1 MKRFTILCCL
11 MLLFVT
17 GGCSQNHYNLP
28 RESIVEQVK
37 ILGVAPII
45 VDADSDIRFPQKEE
59 LVTLL
64 TNTNRTHERDLL
76 LRLKNSNSFY
86 AVTMTD
92 GDPKALFASLLS
104 RRERRDDAAI
114 QYNKYFWK
122 EDALRDHL
130 KRNSLDALL
139 LVVVS
144 GITRPEKIR
153 SSNLMDALETDYNYL
168 IMTAQ
173 MVDAKGT
180 VLWEY
185 PNFRQRSLSYM
196 PMLNLQYP
204 DFDEAKA
211 NMSSKVQVKFKSFE
225 GIKRALDK
233 RRKDLLLR
241 ETGEVDL
248 YMSQFDEMVSLIELD
263 RSSVK
268 PAATTE
274 APRPEPPKEP
284 AKVPSK

>member
-1 MKRFTILCCL
+1 MKRFSIICCL
-11 MLLFVT
+11 MLLTLV
-17 GGCSQNHYNLP
+17 GGCAQNHYNLP
-28 RESIVEQVK
+28 RESIVEQVR

-64 TNTNRTHERDLL
+64 ANTNRTHERDLL

-86 AVTMTD
+86 AVTMTE
-92 GDPKALFASLLS
+92 GDPKALLASLLS

-122 EDALRDHL
+122 EDVLRDYL
-130 KRNSLDALL
+130 KRNTLDALL

-153 SSNLMDALETDYNYL
+153 SSNFMDALETDYNYL

-180 VLWEY
+180 ILWEY
-185 PNFRQRSLSYM
+185 PNFRQRSLSYT
-196 PMLNLQYP
+196 PLLNLQYP
-204 DFDEAKA
+204 DFDEATA

-248 YMSQFDEMVSLIELD
+248 YMNQFDEIASLIELD
-263 RSSVK
+263 RSNGK

-274 APRPEPPKEP
+274 VPRQEQTKEP
-284 AKVPSK
+284 AKVPTK